1 MNRQRLFILTA
12 LMMAASL
19 GACATAYHKRGAFD
33 EFGYTD
39 KKIGDDQF
47 SVTANGDH
55 RTPQVRVAAIALLR
69 AARLTQEQGRTHFVI
84 VKQGAQDLDVVET
97 IVVPLPLGGV
107 PIPVGESATT
117 EPVAY
122 VIIRLVPR
130 DAPPPADAINAADVI
145 AQYGKEF

>member
-47 SVTANGDH
+47 SVTASDSR
-55 RTPQVRVAAIALLR
+55 RTPQAHVAAIALLR
-69 AARLTQEQGRTHFVI
+69 AARLTQEQGRAHFVI
-84 VKQGAQDLDVVET
+84 VKQGVQDLDVVRA
-97 IVVPLPLGGV
+97 IFVPLPFYGAW
-107 PIPVGESATT
+107 IPVGESAAA
-117 EPVAY
+117 EPFAY
-122 VIIRLVPR
+122 LIIRLVPQ

-145 AQYGKEF
+145 AQYGEEF